1 MIAWPSCGTGSSSRS
16 TSRRCCTTSPRMPS
30 LPGFIGSP
38 AMNLIQSRLTAAD
51 GAATI
56 ELGEV
61 TLTLPRSLLARRPA
75 RAQYADRDVVVGIR
89 PEDIEDASLVP
100 SANGSSL
107 PVRVTLAEALGSEV
121 ILHFPLGERSRR
133 RLPRFPPMRT
143 SPGWACLRGGAD
155 RAAEPQEHRTHRT
168 AAANRDR
175 PRAAALLRP
184 GDRRSDPVTRAS
196 GVVSGSRPRPA
207 QCPAAPVAQW
217 IEQRFPKPRAH
228 VRFMPG
234 ALLLLAAT
242 RLRKQVVRPW
252 GKVDLTFRAPL
263 STRRVPGLVPTT

>member
-1 MIAWPSCGTGSSSRS
+1 
-16 TSRRCCTTSPRMPS
+16 MPS

-121 ILHFPLGERSRR
+121 IVHFPLGGEVE
-133 RLPRFPPMRT
+133 T
-143 SPGWACLRGGAD
+143 T
-155 RAAEPQEHRTHRT
+155 AAEVPSD
-168 AAANRDR
+168 ANE
-175 PRAAALLRP
+175 PRLGLPP
-184 GDRRSDPVTRAS
+184 GR
-196 GVVSGSRPRPA
+196 
-207 QCPAAPVAQW
+207 C
-217 IEQRFPKPRAH
+217 
-228 VRFMPG
+228 
-234 ALLLLAAT
+234 
-242 RLRKQVVRPW
+242 
-252 GKVDLTFRAPL
+252 
-263 STRRVPGLVPTT
+263 

>member
-1 MIAWPSCGTGSSSRS
+1 
-16 TSRRCCTTSPRMPS
+16 MPS

-121 ILHFPLGERSRR
+121 IVLAQCRARPRS
-133 RLPRFPPMRT
+133 
-143 SPGWACLRGGAD
+143 SVD
-155 RAAEPQEHRTHRT
+155 RAA
-168 AAANRDR
+168 
-175 PRAAALLRP
+175 
-184 GDRRSDPVTRAS
+184 
-196 GVVSGSRPRPA
+196 VS
-207 QCPAAPVAQW
+207 
-217 IEQRFPKPRAH
+217 
-228 VRFMPG
+228 
-234 ALLLLAAT
+234 
-242 RLRKQVVRPW
+242 
-252 GKVDLTFRAPL
+252 
-263 STRRVPGLVPTT
+263 